1 MHPDHLQQLW
11 PHMQSSGID
20 PSVYDE
26 RHTGMTHLAGPW
38 RSSGTGLRMDN
49 SYLPK
54 PEDEVKK
61 MVGFW
66 KGV

>member
-1 MHPDHLQQLW
+1 
-11 PHMQSSGID
+11 MQSSRID

-38 RSSGTGLRMDN
+38 RSAGTGLRMDK

-54 PEDEVKK
+54 PEDEGKK

-66 KGV
+66 KRV